1 MCSWSKDV
9 ASVSEE
15 PGTALAKILYVN
27 TTGQSQRGTAKILME
42 AGFRVQEISS
52 ADEVLHQIERE
63 QLHHSQ
69 LLPDLVLLEATPM
82 DVKCLEVCEKIK
94 TNPHTACL
102 PLVYLSDLA
111 AAPSQRITAL
121 QRGADSY
128 LTQPLEPAEL
138 VAMVR
143 ALLRLKASE
152 AELHRSNAYLDR
164 LFDGASGPI
173 LVWDDQRNITRLNQA
188 VESLTGR
195 VAAQMVGRPVADL
208 FATAQIGQA
217 FLSAAQGQSE
227 LHRVPFEYDIAHVD
241 GQVRTVLWTA
251 STLIAINGKTPV
263 ATVAQGLDVTERKA
277 DEAKLRIAATAFE
290 CQEGLSVTDAKGLI
304 LQVNRA
310 FCETTGYSAE
320 EVIGKSPRMLS
331 AGRHD
336 ATFFK
341 DMWESIAHTGNWQGE
356 IWNRR
361 KNGEQYIEWL
371 TIAAVKNAAGGV
383 INYVGTH
390 SDISQ
395 RKAAEQEIQ
404 TLAFYD
410 PLTGLPNRRL
420 LRDRLERSLAT
431 STRSGREGAVL
442 FIDLDDFKYL
452 NDTFGHDRGDL
463 LLKQVAQR
471 LGQCVREGDTVARL
485 GGDEFV
491 VILEELGLQPFD
503 AAARTEEIG
512 HKMLARL
519 REVYRIDGH
528 EYQGTASIG
537 ATLFSDHRESI
548 EQLLKQADMAMYRVK
563 AIGRNAMRFFDPSM
577 QAAVEARSTLE
588 RELRLGLQS
597 DQFLLYYQRQV
608 DLEGRLIGVEALLRW
623 QHPTRGLVLPGTFI
637 PLAEETGL
645 IKPLGRWVL
654 ETACEQLAVWS
665 RQPKMKQVT
674 IAINVSA
681 REFEQADFVQQVM
694 MVLERTGADPKRLK
708 LELTE
713 STLMRDIDA
722 VIAKMN
728 ALKERGVCFALDDFG
743 TGFSSLSS
751 LRRLPLDR
759 LKIDQSFVARVL
771 TDPSEAAIAKT
782 IVAMAG
788 SLNMGVIAEGVENQ
802 GQRDFLASSGCQSFQ
817 GFLFG
822 QPKPVELLG

>member
-1 MCSWSKDV
+1 MFSWSTEV

-15 PGTALAKILYVN
+15 PSTALPRILYVN
-27 TTGQSQRGTAKILME
+27 TTGHAQHGTARILVD
-42 AGFRVQEISS
+42 AGFCVQEISN
-52 ADEVLHQIERE
+52 ADEVLHQVERE
-63 QLHHSQ
+63 QLHRSQ
-69 LLPDLVLLEATPM
+69 PLPDLVLLEAAPL

-94 TNPHTACL
+94 TNPHTAYL

-121 QRGADSY
+121 KRGADSY
-128 LTQPLEPAEL
+128 LTQPLDPAEL
-138 VAMVR
+138 VAMVQ

-152 AELHRSNAYLDR
+152 AELHRSNAYLVR

-195 VAAQMVGRPVADL
+195 AAAQMAGRPVGEL
-208 FATAQIGQA
+208 FATAQSAQA
-217 FLSAAQGQSE
+217 FLSAAEGQSE
-227 LHRVPFEYDIAHVD
+227 PHRVPFEFDIAHLD
-241 GQVRTVLWTA
+241 GAVRTVLWTA

-277 DEAKLRIAATAFE
+277 DEAKLRIAATAFD
-290 CQEGLSVTDAKGLI
+290 CQEGLSVTDARGLI

-310 FCETTGYSAE
+310 FCQTTGYSAD
-320 EVIGKSPRMLS
+320 EVIGKNPRVLG

-336 ATFFK
+336 ADFFK
-341 DMWESIAHTGNWQGE
+341 DMWDVIARTGTWQGE
-356 IWNRR
+356 IWNQR

-371 TIAAVKNAAGGV
+371 TIAAVKNAAGEV

-431 STRSGREGAVL
+431 STRSGREGSVL
-442 FIDLDDFKYL
+442 FIDLDGFKYL
-452 NDTFGHDRGDL
+452 NDTFGHGWGDL

-491 VILEELGLQPFD
+491 VVLEELGHQSLE

-512 HKMLARL
+512 HKMLDRM

-548 EQLLKQADMAMYRVK
+548 EQLLKQADLAMYRAK
-563 AIGRNAMRFFDPSM
+563 ASGRNAMRFFDPSM

-588 RELRLGLQS
+588 RELRLGLQAN
-597 DQFLLYYQRQV
+597 QFLLYYQGQV
-608 DLEGRLIGVEALLRW
+608 DLEDRLIGVEALLRW
-623 QHPTRGLVLPGTFI
+623 QHPTRGLVLPNTFI

-645 IKPLGRWVL
+645 IRPLGRWVL
-654 ETACEQLAVWS
+654 QTACEQLAVWS
-665 RQPKMKQVT
+665 RQPKMMQVT
-674 IAINVSA
+674 MAVNVSA
-681 REFEQADFVQQVM
+681 REFEQADFVQQVL

-708 LELTE
+708 FELTE

-722 VIAKMN
+722 VIAKMH
-728 ALKERGVCFALDDFG
+728 ALKKHGMCFALDDFG

-759 LKIDQSFVARVL
+759 LKIDQSFVAGVL

-788 SLNMGVIAEGVENQ
+788 SLNMGVIAEGVETQ

-817 GFLFG
+817 GYLFG
-822 QPKPVELLG
+822 QPEPVELLC

>member
-1 MCSWSKDV
+1 
-9 ASVSEE
+9 
-15 PGTALAKILYVN
+15 LYAN
-27 TTGQSQRGTAKILME
+27 TTGHSQHGTAKILAE
-42 AGFRVQEISS
+42 AGFLVQEISS
-52 ADEVLHQIERE
+52 ADEVLQQIERE
-63 QLHHSQ
+63 QLHRSQ
-69 LLPDLVLLEATPM
+69 VLPDLVLLEATPL

-94 TNPHTACL
+94 TNPHTAYL
-102 PLVYLSDLA
+102 PLVYLSELD
-111 AAPSQRITAL
+111 AAPSQRIAAL

-138 VAMVR
+138 VAMVQ

-173 LVWDDQRNITRLNQA
+173 LVWDDHRTITRLNQSL
-188 VESLTGR
+188 ESLTGR
-195 VAAQMVGRPVADL
+195 AAAQMVGGPISEL
-208 FATAQIGQA
+208 FANAQAAEAFLTEAEGQA
-217 FLSAAQGQSE
+217 E
-227 LHRVPFEYDIAHVD
+227 RHRLPFESDIAHVD
-241 GQVRTVLWTA
+241 GRVRTILWTA
-251 STLIAINGKTPV
+251 STLIAINGRTPV

-277 DEAKLRIAATAFE
+277 DEARLRIAAIAFE
-290 CQEGLSVTDAKGLI
+290 CQEGLSVTDAKGLF

-310 FCETTGYSAE
+310 FCQTTGYSPQ
-320 EVIGKSPRMLS
+320 EVIGRNPRMLS
-331 AGRHD
+331 ARHHD
-336 ATFFK
+336 AAFFK
-341 DMWESIAHTGNWQGE
+341 DMWDSITRTGNWQGE
-356 IWNRR
+356 IWNQR

-371 TIAAVKNAAGGV
+371 TIAAVKNAAGEV

-452 NDTFGHDRGDL
+452 NDTLGHDRGDL

-491 VILEELGLQPFD
+491 VILEELGQQSLE

-512 HKMLARL
+512 NKMLARL

-548 EQLLKQADMAMYRVK
+548 EQLLKQADLAMYRVK
-563 AIGRNAMRFFDPSM
+563 AMGRNAMRFFDPSM
-577 QAAVEARSTLE
+577 QAAVEIRSALE
-588 RELRLGLQS
+588 RELRVGLQS
-597 DQFLLYYQRQV
+597 GQFLLYYQAQV
-608 DLEGRLIGVEALLRW
+608 DLEGRLTGAEALLRW
-623 QHPTRGLVLPGTFI
+623 QHPSRGLVMPGTFI
-637 PLAEETGL
+637 PLAEETGW

-665 RQPKMKQVT
+665 MQHKTSQWTM
-674 IAINVSA
+674 AINVSA
-681 REFEQADFVQQVM
+681 REFEQADFVQQVLAA
-694 MVLERTGADPKRLK
+694 LERTGADPKLLK

-722 VIAKMN
+722 VISKMN

-771 TDPSEAAIAKT
+771 TDSSEAAIART

-788 SLNMGVIAEGVENQ
+788 SLNMGVIAEGVETR
-802 GQRDFLASSGCQSFQ
+802 GQRDFLATAGCQSFQ
-817 GFLFG
+817 GYLFG
-822 QPKPVELLG
+822 QPEPAELLG